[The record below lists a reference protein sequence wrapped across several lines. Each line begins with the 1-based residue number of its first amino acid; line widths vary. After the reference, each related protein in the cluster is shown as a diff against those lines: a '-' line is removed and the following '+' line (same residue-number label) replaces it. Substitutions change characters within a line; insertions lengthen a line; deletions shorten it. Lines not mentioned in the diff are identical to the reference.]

1 MRLAGAIAL
10 WCALI
15 LGAGCG
21 GSPPPTR
28 ATAVRASPPPKLHEG
43 PLSDYVAAAGL
54 RWLVMG
60 RPAELAA
67 NPAFVATV
75 SSLLQAQ
82 RLDAFAATTGVDLR
96 RTPNALAAG
105 FDYGTLYMAE
115 TPGNNAH
122 VEELFMERLVR
133 GASVARPHPDLHRVS
148 GLVGNS
154 PQTLVRIDQKLIAVT
169 VGDPTPARVVE
180 AFARGRL
187 SRSPSALRGAALSVL
202 PSKLGR
208 EPISFYAPGPF
219 PPEWQAGV
227 RGLLAGTTAV
237 GASAAPAGNQ
247 RLRVAVYL
255 AGAWGEAPD
264 AGQRLMLGWEDLV
277 RSPLGHLLGLDLG
290 GSPPSV
296 ETTPEL
302 LSAYAELE
310 LEPLVKGLRAAV
322 AADAR
327 EILDLH
333 YPSGVKS
340 PVPQNSSGETGAAD
354 AGSAGP
360 GLDPGQKR

>member
-1 MRLAGAIAL
+1 MRAIAL
-10 WCALI
+10 ACAVI
-15 LGAGCG
+15 LGAGCS
-21 GSPPPTR
+21 GSPPTSPAPPPR
-28 ATAVRASPPPKLHEG
+28 ATPPPKLHEG
-43 PLSDYVAAAGL
+43 PLTDYVAAAGL
-54 RWLVMG
+54 RWLVTG
-60 RPAELAA
+60 RPAELAT
-67 NPAFVATV
+67 NPTFVATV

-82 RLDAFAATTGVDLR
+82 RLEAFAATTGVDLR
-96 RTPNALAAG
+96 RTPSALAAG

-115 TPGNNAH
+115 TPGNNAQ
-122 VEELFMERLVR
+122 VEELFMERLLR

-154 PQTLVRIDQKLIAVT
+154 PQTLVRIDQKLIAVA

-187 SRSPSALRGAALSVL
+187 SLSPSALRGAALSVL
-202 PSKLGR
+202 PPRVAG
-208 EPISFYAPGPF
+208 EPLSFYAPGPF

-237 GASAAPAGNQ
+237 GASAKPEGNQ
-247 RLRVAVYL
+247 RLHVAVYL

-264 AGQRLMLGWEDLV
+264 AAERLMLGWEDLV
-277 RSPLGHLLGLDLG
+277 RSPLGHLLGLDLA
-290 GSPPSV
+290 GSRPAV

-302 LSAYAELE
+302 LSAQVELE
-310 LEPLVKGLRAAV
+310 LEPLVRGLRAAV

-340 PVPQNSSGETGAAD
+340 PVPQNSSGETEAVD

-360 GLDPGQKR
+360 GSDPGQKR